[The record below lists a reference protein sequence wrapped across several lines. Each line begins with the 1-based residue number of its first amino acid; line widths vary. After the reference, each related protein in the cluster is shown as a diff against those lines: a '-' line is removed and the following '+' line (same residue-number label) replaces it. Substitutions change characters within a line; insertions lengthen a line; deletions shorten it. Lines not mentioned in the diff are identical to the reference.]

1 LSSYN
6 VFAKYYDELTA
17 NIDYKKRSEY
27 FNSII
32 NKYKKTDG
40 AVLLD
45 LACGTGSISV
55 EMAKLGYDV
64 IGIDNSVEMLCI
76 ASQKNYENNLAI
88 QFICQDMRNI
98 DLYGSVDITICALD
112 SINHLNSLKDVKS
125 VFKKVSEFTEPDG
138 LLIFDINTIYKHKYI
153 LANNTFTYET
163 DDVYLVWENQFNEKN
178 NNVKMNLEFFEYED
192 GVYYRSSESF
202 TEKAYDI
209 NEIDAALKET
219 GFEIIAHFDDDTF
232 NPPNEKSQ
240 RIVIAARKI

>member
-1 LSSYN
+1 MSSYN

-98 DLYGSVDITICALD
+98 DLYSSVDITICALG

-125 VFKKVSEFTEPDG
+125 VFKKVSEFTELDG
-138 LLIFDINTIYKHKYI
+138 LFIFDINTIYKHKYI

-192 GVYYRSSESF
+192 GAYYRSSESF

-232 NPPNEKSQ
+232 NLPNEKSQ

>member
-1 LSSYN
+1 MSSYN

-98 DLYGSVDITICALD
+98 DLYSSVDITICALD
-112 SINHLNSLKDVKS
+112 SVNHLNSLKDVKS
-125 VFKKVSEFTEPDG
+125 VFKNVSEFTEPDG
-138 LLIFDINTIYKHKYI
+138 LFIFDINTIYKHKYI
-153 LANNTFTYET
+153 LSNNTFTYET

-192 GVYYRSSESF
+192 GAYYRSSESF

-219 GFEIIAHFDDDTF
+219 GFKIIAHFDDDTF

>member
-1 LSSYN
+1 MSSYN

-17 NIDYKKRSEY
+17 NLDYKKRSEY

-55 EMAKLGYDV
+55 EMSKLGYDV

-76 ASQKNYENNLAI
+76 ASQKNYENNLSI

-138 LLIFDINTIYKHKYI
+138 LFMFDINTIYKHKYI

-192 GVYYRSSESF
+192 GAYYRSSESF

>member
-1 LSSYN
+1 MSSYN

-32 NKYKKTDG
+32 KKYKKTDG

-178 NNVKMNLEFFEYED
+178 NNVKMNLEFFEYES
-192 GVYYRSSESF
+192 Y
-202 TEKAYDI
+202 
-209 NEIDAALKET
+209 
-219 GFEIIAHFDDDTF
+219 
-232 NPPNEKSQ
+232 
-240 RIVIAARKI
+240 

>member
-1 LSSYN
+1 MSSYN

-98 DLYGSVDITICALD
+98 DLYSSVDITICALD

-125 VFKKVSEFTEPDG
+125 VFKKVSEFTELDG
-138 LLIFDINTIYKHKYI
+138 LFIFDINTIYKHKYI

-192 GVYYRSSESF
+192 GAYYRSSESF

-232 NPPNEKSQ
+232 NLPNEKSQ